1 MNSLIQNFIKA
12 CPNTICD
19 IISDII
25 NNDIL
30 YMSGAKCCIND
41 KGNTIRI
48 VTKAGDDVKIKNI
61 DIDQYNNFDCDFPK
75 EVIPIAILKI
85 MRDIIVQYFENDDSY
100 DGRAGCGLFYDYIQ
114 KYCKKLCVDDLV
126 ALCKIDKRYDNRH
139 PHDDHHVSH
148 DDDLFTMI
156 TCGSC
161 TFTLQEHIS
170 KKKYNE
176 FLTKMKEPKDEN
188 TIVGL

>member
-1 MNSLIQNFIKA
+1 MLN
-12 CPNTICD
+12 NTGIE
-19 IISDII
+19 
-25 NNDIL
+25 
-30 YMSGAKCCIND
+30 CCITD
-41 KGNTIRI
+41 KGNTIIIANEGEEYR
-48 VTKAGDDVKIKNI
+48 IKNI

-85 MRDIIVQYFENDDSY
+85 MHDIIVQYYENHDSY
-100 DGRAGCGLFYDYIQ
+100 DGRAGCGLFYDYIREYY
-114 KYCKKLCVDDLV
+114 KRLSIDDLV
-126 ALCKIDKRYDNRH
+126 ALCKIDREYDKC
-139 PHDDHHVSH
+139 PQ

-176 FLTKMKEPKDEN
+176 FITKMKEPEDEN
-188 TIVGL
+188 KNA